1 MKTSRVSLAVIAGA
15 AVFLCAAAP
24 HADGANPDPKPS
36 TRQESGTPATTGR
49 GLASPVPAAGVQEP
63 PGELTLRQALE
74 LALAG
79 NPDLA
84 TVPWELRSGDARIR
98 QAGLRPNPEL
108 TVELEN
114 FLGSEPSRRF
124 ETLETTLSIS
134 QLVEL
139 GGKRAARMGL
149 ASSEKGVSSWEYEA
163 KRADLAAEVAKS
175 FVEVLS
181 AQERLALAGEMARLA
196 TEVLNAVSARVTA
209 GKISPVEETKA
220 SVALSIG
227 GIELERAR
235 LALEGARKRLAAIWG
250 NADPIFSKAVGQL
263 GRLTPIPPP
272 KVLADRIYRN
282 PDVARWAAEM
292 EQRKAALAQER
303 ANRIPDV
310 TISGGVRR
318 FRQANDTSFVF
329 GVAIPLPLFNRNQ
342 GKILESHYGI
352 SKAEREREAAGN
364 KVLAALSDAYQ
375 ALAAGFTEATTLK
388 SVVLPGAQSAFEAT
402 SEGFRQGKFGYLEVL
417 DAQRTLFEARGRYV
431 EALGAYHKAVADTER
446 LIGGELGE
454 PVKSI
459 ETKWGSTR

>member
-1 MKTSRVSLAVIAGA
+1 MKTSRVSLAVFAGA

-36 TRQESGTPATTGR
+36 TRQESGTPAATGR

-63 PGELTLRQALE
+63 PGGLSLRQALE

-84 TVPWELRSGDARIR
+84 TFPWELRSGDARIR

-149 ASSEKGVSSWEYEA
+149 ASSEKEVTSWEYEA
-163 KRADLAAEVAKS
+163 MRADLAAEVAKS

-196 TEVLNAVSARVTA
+196 SEVLNAVSARVTA

-220 SVALSIG
+220 SVASSIS

-235 LALEGARKRLAAIWG
+235 LALEGARKRLSATWG
-250 NADPIFSKAVGQL
+250 NARPIFSKAVGQL
-263 GRLTPIPPP
+263 DRLPPIPPP
-272 KVLADRIYRN
+272 EALADRISRN

-292 EQRKAALAQER
+292 VQRKAALAQER
-303 ANRIPDV
+303 ANRIADV
-310 TISGGVRR
+310 TLSGGVRR
-318 FRQANDTSFVF
+318 SREAKDTSFVF
-329 GVAIPLPLFNRNQ
+329 GATIPLPLFNRNQ
-342 GKILESHYGI
+342 GKILESQYRI
-352 SKAEREREAAGN
+352 SRAESEHAGAGN
-364 KVLAALSDAYQ
+364 RVLAALSAAYQ
-375 ALAAGFTEATTLK
+375 ALAAGHVEATTLK
-388 SVVLPGAQSAFEAT
+388 AAVLPGAQSAFEAT

-446 LIGGELGE
+446 LIGGELAE
-454 PVKSI
+454 SVKSN
-459 ETKWGSTR
+459 ETK